1 VESFIDYFLQQELWK
16 NIDGFRKSMYL
27 HRDADGKLHMG
38 PSWDFD
44 LGAAGLS
51 FYEGTEPDGWQHTK
65 VYFAWPSP
73 DGVTWFG
80 QLLEHD
86 EYRAKLVARWR
97 QLREPGALFSDT
109 RISAMIQENFEIL
122 RDGPATRNF
131 SRWKVIGRPIF
142 PLFFFTVLP
151 IYETWEEEVWRSEG
165 FLLER
170 ARWIDAHIERVAE

>member
-1 VESFIDYFLQQELWK
+1 MTLVPGSGLLKRIETPEGRFSLRPEVGRVAEDIEQLLSRLAVE
-16 NIDGFRKSMYL
+16 
-27 HRDADGKLHMG
+27 
-38 PSWDFD
+38 P
-44 LGAAGLS
+44 
-51 FYEGTEPDGWQHTK
+51 
-65 VYFAWPSP
+65 
-73 DGVTWFG
+73 GVVG

-170 ARWIDAHIERVAE
+170 ARWIDAHIEQVGE